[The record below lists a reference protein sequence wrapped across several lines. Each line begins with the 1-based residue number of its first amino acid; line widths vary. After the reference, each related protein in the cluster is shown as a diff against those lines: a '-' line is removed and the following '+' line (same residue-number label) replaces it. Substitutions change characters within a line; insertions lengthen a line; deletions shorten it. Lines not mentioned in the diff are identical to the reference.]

1 MARWGQR
8 EADMISF
15 REMLDSVSRLAEIL
29 KTTAET
35 ETTLRRSAASLSDL
49 RTMLDGGRLR
59 QFKTPAEVADYVE
72 RVAVPQLNGIRDS
85 LEVATDGHFGKMR
98 TATELA
104 GRLELRLQ
112 ALSEGTVDGFLG

>member
-1 MARWGQR
+1 
-8 EADMISF
+8 MISF
-15 REMLDSVSRLAEIL
+15 REMLDSVSRLADIL

-35 ETTLRRSAASLSDL
+35 ETTYRRSAASLTDL
-49 RTMLDGGRLR
+49 RTMLDGARLR
-59 QFKTPAEVADYVE
+59 QFRTPAEAAEYIE

-85 LEVATDGHFGKMR
+85 LEVTTNSHFSKMK

-112 ALSEGTVDGFLG
+112 ALSEGSVDGL

>member
-1 MARWGQR
+1 
-8 EADMISF
+8 MISF

-29 KTTAET
+29 KTTPET
-35 ETTLRRSAASLSDL
+35 ESTFRRSVAGLTDL
-49 RTMLDGGRLR
+49 RTMLEGSRLR

-72 RVAVPQLNGIRDS
+72 RVAVHQLNGIRES
-85 LEVATDGHFGKMR
+85 LEVTTASHFGKMR

-112 ALSEGTVDGFLG
+112 ALSEGTDDGFLG

>member
-1 MARWGQR
+1 
-8 EADMISF
+8 MISF
-15 REMLDSVSRLAEIL
+15 REMLNSVSRLSEIL

-35 ETTLRRSAASLSDL
+35 ETTFRRSTTSLTDL

-59 QFKTPAEVADYVE
+59 QFKTPAEVAEYVE
-72 RVAVPQLNGIRDS
+72 RVAVPQLNGLRDS
-85 LEVATDGHFGKMR
+85 LEMATDGHFGMMR

-104 GRLELRLQ
+104 DRLELRLQ